1 MYKLVLF
8 DLDGTLLDT
17 VPDIMQ
23 TLNLTLRHFE
33 LPELSKEEVISF
45 VGNGAYMLV
54 KRACKNLPEDE
65 VKKVHAYYAEKFAAC
80 DNGNSKMFEGED
92 ELLNKLSE
100 KGVKAG
106 IITNKP
112 QAATLNVYEKF
123 FKKYGFFFVQGQT
136 AGSALKPDPTEVLR
150 AIALCG
156 VEKRECLFVGDG
168 ETDVQV
174 ARNAKIDCVS
184 ALWGYRSR
192 AQLEEAG
199 ASTFAENFDEL
210 GQIILKK

>member
-23 TLNLTLRHFE
+23 TLNSTLKHFG
-33 LPELSKEEVISF
+33 LSEISEREVKAF

-54 KRACKNLPEDE
+54 KRACGNIAEE
-65 VKKVHAYYAEKFAAC
+65 EIKKIHAYYAEKFAAC
-80 DNGNSKMFEGED
+80 GNGNSKYFDGED
-92 ELLNKLSE
+92 ELLKKLC
-100 KGVKAG
+100 KNGVKAG

-123 FKKYGFFFVQGQT
+123 FKKYSFFFVQGQC
-136 AGSALKPDPTEVLR
+136 AGGPLKPDPTEVLR
-150 AIALCG
+150 AIELCG
-156 VEKRECLFVGDG
+156 VEKNECLFVGDG

-174 ARNAKIDCVS
+174 AKNAEVDCVS

-192 AQLEEAG
+192 AQLEDAG
-199 ASTFAENFDEL
+199 AKIFARDFKEL
-210 GQIILKK
+210 DKIIFKK